1 MSIGAISKKC
11 WWAITLVSILHWL
24 HHNHIFFGLNPVL
37 LLQTSNSPIEGV
49 TLKFKSPLIDVFSVI
64 NPVKNIML
72 ICSIHHLKVHIHIY
86 TVFSVFRWKT
96 SLHFF
101 ESQEMD
107 YFRLPKPPASPP
119 ERPVGGTRILC
130 IAVCLP
136 FTKVG
141 PGKTEGIDGK
151 WLGVSMIF
159 RKWWNW
165 CRPWESA
172 ILEERSLSNPQL
184 VYVSRGGCWYPR
196 FGAIFLIEMGRITPK
211 CFLFHGIWPF
221 IVSEIGWTYM
231 NLAFFSGQTAS
242 CCFF

>member
-1 MSIGAISKKC
+1 MLMG
-11 WWAITLVSILHWL
+11 
-24 HHNHIFFGLNPVL
+24 NHISIHPSLVTSQPYFFRAKSSFA
-37 LLQTSNSPIEGV
+37 TSN
-49 TLKFKSPLIDVFSVI
+49 FKQSHRRGDFEIQISTYRCFSV
-64 NPVKNIML
+64 PVKNIML

-101 ESQEMD
+101 GSQEMD

-141 PGKTEGIDGK
+141 PGKIEGIDGK

-159 RKWWNW
+159 RK
-165 CRPWESA
+165 
-172 ILEERSLSNPQL
+172 
-184 VYVSRGGCWYPR
+184 
-196 FGAIFLIEMGRITPK
+196 
-211 CFLFHGIWPF
+211 
-221 IVSEIGWTYM
+221 
-231 NLAFFSGQTAS
+231 
-242 CCFF
+242 